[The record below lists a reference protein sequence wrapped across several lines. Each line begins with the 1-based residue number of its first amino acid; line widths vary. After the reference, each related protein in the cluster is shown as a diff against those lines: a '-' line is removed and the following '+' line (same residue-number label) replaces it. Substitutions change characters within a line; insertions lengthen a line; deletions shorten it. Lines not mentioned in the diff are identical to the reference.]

1 MIFLPHR
8 QSEVMQLTNTYLK
21 SQIEALPV
29 LPSQLR
35 EAMEYAL
42 LSQGKR
48 VRPLLIT
55 LVCDTFAIPLNKAL
69 PLLGA
74 IECIHAYSLVHDDLP
89 AMDDD
94 DLRRGQP
101 TCHKQYPEGIAILVG
116 DALQTLAFDI
126 IMHSTVLSS
135 DEKVQCTQILT
146 RAAGYHGMCGGQAID
161 LDATDV
167 SIDIEQLT
175 LLHNLKTGAL
185 LTACVTMAVQ
195 LVPDLPEA
203 TRQALRRYS
212 QAVGLAFQVQDD
224 ILDVI
229 SDSVTL
235 GKPSGSDTDLNK
247 STFPAL
253 MGLEAAQA
261 HCEALL
267 EAALQACVDIPEN
280 TQGLEDFAKYIIQR
294 KH

>member
-35 EAMEYAL
+35 KAMEYAL

-48 VRPLLIT
+48 VRQLLIP

-135 DEKVQCTQILT
+135 DEKVQSTQILT
-146 RAAGYHGMCGGQAID
+146 RAAGYHGMCG
-161 LDATDV
+161 
-167 SIDIEQLT
+167 
-175 LLHNLKTGAL
+175 
-185 LTACVTMAVQ
+185 
-195 LVPDLPEA
+195 
-203 TRQALRRYS
+203 
-212 QAVGLAFQVQDD
+212 
-224 ILDVI
+224 
-229 SDSVTL
+229 
-235 GKPSGSDTDLNK
+235 
-247 STFPAL
+247 
-253 MGLEAAQA
+253 
-261 HCEALL
+261 
-267 EAALQACVDIPEN
+267 
-280 TQGLEDFAKYIIQR
+280 
-294 KH
+294 